1 MILTHGKGKRNVPLG
16 VSRRAS
22 VWVVLKVS
30 NALMH
35 GGVLE
40 VSLHYV
46 RTNLAGK
53 RSHVEVV
60 EEACIYGLASDPMF
74 LHSGGSG
81 R

>member
-1 MILTHGKGKRNVPLG
+1 
-16 VSRRAS
+16 
-22 VWVVLKVS
+22 
-30 NALMH
+30 MH
-35 GGVLE
+35 DGVLE

-60 EEACIYGLASDPMF
+60 EEACVDGLASDPMF
-74 LHSGGSG
+74 LHSGEGG